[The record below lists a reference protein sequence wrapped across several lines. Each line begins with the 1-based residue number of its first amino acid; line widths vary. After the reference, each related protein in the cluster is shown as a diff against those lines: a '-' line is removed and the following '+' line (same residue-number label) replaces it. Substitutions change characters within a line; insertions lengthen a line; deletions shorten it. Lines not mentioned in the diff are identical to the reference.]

1 MYNLNKVYEETSRLY
16 RLSINPMIIEGNWKE
31 GYTLDYFMLESNY
44 KGEDIFGYPIFDVKY
59 SEIGKAMN
67 ELKYHKE
74 YNKAIEIANI
84 VTKFIKEEWKIADK
98 IDGIIAT
105 PPTYSR
111 EIQPLFQV
119 VKHLGENLQKPISL
133 DFFRKLSSEELK
145 KLPQEKKL
153 FKNSII
159 KERKLTKRGNIL
171 LVDDIYST
179 GATLRN
185 LCELLKEDIYVD
197 DIYVLTICKNIKSK

>member
-1 MYNLNKVYEETSRLY
+1 MKVK
-16 RLSINPMIIEGNWKE
+16 INPMIIEGNWKE

-119 VKHLGENLQKPISL
+119 VKHLGENLQKPTSL

-145 KLPQEKKL
+145 KLPQEKKMEL

-171 LVDDIYST
+171 LVDDIFST

>member
-1 MYNLNKVYEETSRLY
+1 MKVK
-16 RLSINPMIIEGNWKE
+16 INPMIIEGNWKE

-153 FKNSII
+153 ELFKNSII

-171 LVDDIYST
+171 LVDDIFST

>member
-1 MYNLNKVYEETSRLY
+1 MKVK
-16 RLSINPMIIEGNWKE
+16 INPMIIEGNWKE

-133 DFFRKLSSEELK
+133 DFFRKLSS
-145 KLPQEKKL
+145 QEKKMEL
-153 FKNSII
+153 FKNRII

-171 LVDDIYST
+171 LVDDIFST

>member
-1 MYNLNKVYEETSRLY
+1 MKVK
-16 RLSINPMIIEGNWKE
+16 INPMIIEGNWKE

-59 SEIGKAMN
+59 SEIEKAMN

-145 KLPQEKKL
+145 KLPQEKKMEL

-171 LVDDIYST
+171 LVDDIFST

>member
-1 MYNLNKVYEETSRLY
+1 MKVK
-16 RLSINPMIIEGNWKE
+16 INPMIIEGNWKE

-145 KLPQEKKL
+145 KLPQEKKMEL

-171 LVDDIYST
+171 LVDDIFST
-179 GATLRN
+179 EATLRN

>member
-1 MYNLNKVYEETSRLY
+1 MK
-16 RLSINPMIIEGNWKE
+16 INPMIIEGNWKE
-31 GYTLDYFMLESNY
+31 GYTLDYFMTESNY

-74 YNKAIEIANI
+74 YDKAAEIAK
-84 VTKFIKEEWKIADK
+84 VVAKFIREEWKIEDK

-105 PPTYSR
+105 PPTYQR
-111 EIQPLFQV
+111 EIQPLFQI
-119 VKHLGENLQKPISL
+119 VKHLGETLKKSISL
-133 DFFRKLSSEELK
+133 DFFRKLNSEELK
-145 KLPQEKKL
+145 RLPQEKKIEL

-159 KERKLTKRGNIL
+159 KERKLIKRGSV
-171 LVDDIYST
+171 LVIDDIFST

-185 LCELLKEDIYVD
+185 LCELLKDDIYVD

>member
-1 MYNLNKVYEETSRLY
+1 MKVK
-16 RLSINPMIIEGNWKE
+16 INPMIIEGNWKE

-98 IDGIIAT
+98 IDGVIAT

-145 KLPQEKKL
+145 KLPQEKKMEL

-171 LVDDIYST
+171 LVDDIFST

>member
-1 MYNLNKVYEETSRLY
+1 MKVK
-16 RLSINPMIIEGNWKE
+16 INPMIIEGNWKE

-145 KLPQEKKL
+145 KLPQEKKMEL

-159 KERKLTKRGNIL
+159 KERKLTKRGNML
-171 LVDDIYST
+171 LVDDIFST

>member
-1 MYNLNKVYEETSRLY
+1 MKVK
-16 RLSINPMIIEGNWKE
+16 INPMIIEGNWKE

-74 YNKAIEIANI
+74 YNRAVDIANV

-145 KLPQEKKL
+145 KLPQEKKMEL

-171 LVDDIYST
+171 LVDDIFST
-179 GATLRN
+179 GATLKN
-185 LCELLKEDIYVD
+185 LCELLREDIYVD

>member
-1 MYNLNKVYEETSRLY
+1 MKVK
-16 RLSINPMIIEGNWKE
+16 INPMIIEGNWKE

-145 KLPQEKKL
+145 KLPQEKKMEL
-153 FKNSII
+153 FKNSIT

-171 LVDDIYST
+171 LVDDIFST

>member
-1 MYNLNKVYEETSRLY
+1 
-16 RLSINPMIIEGNWKE
+16 
-31 GYTLDYFMLESNY
+31 MLESNY

-145 KLPQEKKL
+145 KLPQEKKMEL

-171 LVDDIYST
+171 LVDDIFST

>member
-1 MYNLNKVYEETSRLY
+1 MKVK
-16 RLSINPMIIEGNWKE
+16 INPMIIEGNWKE

-59 SEIGKAMN
+59 GEIGKAMN

-145 KLPQEKKL
+145 KLPQEKKMEL

>member
-1 MYNLNKVYEETSRLY
+1 MKVK
-16 RLSINPMIIEGNWKE
+16 INPMIIEGNWKE

-145 KLPQEKKL
+145 KLPQEKKMEL

-179 GATLRN
+179 GSTLRN

>member
-1 MYNLNKVYEETSRLY
+1 MKVK
-16 RLSINPMIIEGNWKE
+16 INPMIIEGNWKE

-145 KLPQEKKL
+145 KLPQEKKMEL

-171 LVDDIYST
+171 LVDDILST

>member
-1 MYNLNKVYEETSRLY
+1 MKVK
-16 RLSINPMIIEGNWKE
+16 INPMIIEGNWKE

-145 KLPQEKKL
+145 KLPQEKKMEL

>member
-1 MYNLNKVYEETSRLY
+1 MKVK
-16 RLSINPMIIEGNWKE
+16 INPMIIEGSWKE

-145 KLPQEKKL
+145 KLPQEKKMEL

-171 LVDDIYST
+171 LVDDIFST

>member
-1 MYNLNKVYEETSRLY
+1 MK
-16 RLSINPMIIEGNWKE
+16 INPMIIEGNWKE

-59 SEIGKAMN
+59 SDIGKAMN

-74 YNKAIEIANI
+74 YNKAEEIAE
-84 VTKFIKEEWKIADK
+84 VVAKFIKDDWKIKDK

-105 PPTYSR
+105 PPTFKR
-111 EIQPLFQV
+111 EIQPLFQIV
-119 VKHLGENLQKPISL
+119 RHLGEKLDKPISL
-133 DFFRKLSSEELK
+133 DFFRKLSSEEIK
-145 KLPQEKKL
+145 KLPIDKKMEL

-159 KERKLTKRGNIL
+159 KERKLTKRGSIL
-171 LVDDIYST
+171 LIDDIFST

-197 DIYVLTICKNIKSK
+197 NIYVLTICKNIKSE

>member
-1 MYNLNKVYEETSRLY
+1 MKVK
-16 RLSINPMIIEGNWKE
+16 INPMIIEGNWKE

-59 SEIGKAMN
+59 SEIGKAIN

-74 YNKAIEIANI
+74 YNRAVDIANV

-145 KLPQEKKL
+145 KLPQEKKMEL

-171 LVDDIYST
+171 LVDDIFST
-179 GATLRN
+179 GATLKN
-185 LCELLKEDIYVD
+185 LCELLREDIYVD

>member
-1 MYNLNKVYEETSRLY
+1 MK
-16 RLSINPMIIEGNWKE
+16 INPMIIEGNWKE

-145 KLPQEKKL
+145 KLPQEKKMEL

>member
-1 MYNLNKVYEETSRLY
+1 MKVK
-16 RLSINPMIIEGNWKE
+16 IKPMIIEGNWKE

-145 KLPQEKKL
+145 KLPQEKKMEL

-171 LVDDIYST
+171 LVDDIFST

>member
-1 MYNLNKVYEETSRLY
+1 MK
-16 RLSINPMIIEGNWKE
+16 INPMIIEGNWKE

-84 VTKFIKEEWKIADK
+84 VTKFIKEEWKIAAK

-145 KLPQEKKL
+145 KLPQEKKMEL

-171 LVDDIYST
+171 LVDDIFST
-179 GATLRN
+179 GATLKN
-185 LCELLKEDIYVD
+185 VCELLKEDIYLD
-197 DIYVLTICKNIKSK
+197 NIYVLVICKNIKSK

>member
-1 MYNLNKVYEETSRLY
+1 MKVK
-16 RLSINPMIIEGNWKE
+16 INPMIIEGNWKE

-59 SEIGKAMN
+59 SEIGKVMN

-145 KLPQEKKL
+145 KLPQEKKMEL

-171 LVDDIYST
+171 LVDDIFST

>member
-1 MYNLNKVYEETSRLY
+1 MKVK
-16 RLSINPMIIEGNWKE
+16 INPMIIEGNWKE

-145 KLPQEKKL
+145 KLPQEKKMEL

-159 KERKLTKRGNIL
+159 KERKLTRRGNIL
-171 LVDDIYST
+171 LVDDIFST

>member
-1 MYNLNKVYEETSRLY
+1 MKVK
-16 RLSINPMIIEGNWKE
+16 INPMIIEGNWKE

-84 VTKFIKEEWKIADK
+84 VTKFIKEKWKIADK

-145 KLPQEKKL
+145 KLPQEKKMEL

-171 LVDDIYST
+171 LVDDIFST

>member
-1 MYNLNKVYEETSRLY
+1 MK
-16 RLSINPMIIEGNWKE
+16 INPMIIEGNWKE

-74 YNKAIEIANI
+74 YNKAVEIAEA
-84 VTKFIKEEWKIADK
+84 VTKFIKEDWKIEDK
-98 IDGIIAT
+98 IDGIVAT
-105 PPTYSR
+105 PPTYQR
-111 EIQPLFQV
+111 EIQPLFQI

-133 DFFRKLSSEELK
+133 DFFRKLSPEELK
-145 KLPQEKKL
+145 KLPKEKKMEL

-171 LVDDIYST
+171 LIDDIFST
-179 GATLRN
+179 GATLKN
-185 LCELLKEDIYVD
+185 LCELLKSDIYVD
-197 DIYVLTICKNIKSK
+197 DIYVLTICKNIKSE

>member
-1 MYNLNKVYEETSRLY
+1 MK
-16 RLSINPMIIEGNWKE
+16 INPMIIEGNWKE

-74 YNKAIEIANI
+74 YNKAVEIAEV
-84 VTKFIKEEWKIADK
+84 VTKFIKEEWKIEEK

-105 PPTYSR
+105 PPTYQR
-111 EIQPLFQV
+111 EIQPLFQI
-119 VKHLGENLQKPISL
+119 VKHLGENLEKPISL
-133 DFFRKLSSEELK
+133 DFFRKLTPEELK
-145 KLPQEKKL
+145 RLPQEKKMEL

-171 LVDDIYST
+171 LIDDIFST
-179 GATLRN
+179 GATLKN

>member
-1 MYNLNKVYEETSRLY
+1 MKVK
-16 RLSINPMIIEGNWKE
+16 INPMIIEGNWKE

-145 KLPQEKKL
+145 KLPQEKKMDL

-171 LVDDIYST
+171 LVDDIFST
-179 GATLRN
+179 GATLKN
-185 LCELLKEDIYVD
+185 VCELLKEDIYLD
-197 DIYVLTICKNIKSK
+197 NIYVLVICKNIKSK

>member
-1 MYNLNKVYEETSRLY
+1 MKVK
-16 RLSINPMIIEGNWKE
+16 INPMIIEGNWKE

-105 PPTYSR
+105 SPTYSR

-145 KLPQEKKL
+145 KLPQEKKMEL

-171 LVDDIYST
+171 LVDDIFST

>member
-1 MYNLNKVYEETSRLY
+1 MKVK
-16 RLSINPMIIEGNWKE
+16 INPKIIEGNWKE

-145 KLPQEKKL
+145 KLPQEKKMEL

-171 LVDDIYST
+171 LVDDIFST

>member
-1 MYNLNKVYEETSRLY
+1 MKVK
-16 RLSINPMIIEGNWKE
+16 INPMIIEGNWKE

-44 KGEDIFGYPIFDVKY
+44 KGEDIFGYPVFDVKY

-145 KLPQEKKL
+145 KLPQEKKMEL

-171 LVDDIYST
+171 LVDDIFST

>member
-1 MYNLNKVYEETSRLY
+1 MKVK
-16 RLSINPMIIEGNWKE
+16 INPMIIEGNWKE

-119 VKHLGENLQKPISL
+119 VKHLGVNLQKPISL

-145 KLPQEKKL
+145 KLPQEKKMEL

-171 LVDDIYST
+171 LVDDIFST

>member
-1 MYNLNKVYEETSRLY
+1 MKVK
-16 RLSINPMIIEGNWKE
+16 INPMIIEGNWKE

-84 VTKFIKEEWKIADK
+84 VTKFIKEEWKIAAK

-145 KLPQEKKL
+145 KLPQEKKMEL

-171 LVDDIYST
+171 LVDDIFST

-185 LCELLKEDIYVD
+185 LCELLKEEIYVD

>member
-1 MYNLNKVYEETSRLY
+1 MKVK
-16 RLSINPMIIEGNWKE
+16 INPMIIEGNWKE

-145 KLPQEKKL
+145 KLPQEKKMEL

-171 LVDDIYST
+171 LVDDIFST

-197 DIYVLTICKNIKSK
+197 DIYVLTMCKNIKSK

>member
-1 MYNLNKVYEETSRLY
+1 MKVK
-16 RLSINPMIIEGNWKE
+16 INPMIIEGNWKE

-111 EIQPLFQV
+111 EIQTLFQV

-145 KLPQEKKL
+145 KLPQEKKMEL

-197 DIYVLTICKNIKSK
+197 DIYVLTI